1 MLTTSLT
8 VRRHSCRSIPR
19 STNPPPHYP
28 LGSSSS
34 NSFPHNPLSNP
45 HLLNP
50 VVSILYRNMRGGVA
64 GSFFEP
70 SIWIS
75 SIHPLFSS
83 YISHNVLGPPTT
95 RSSCGINSL
104 RTLSTATGVYTVY
117 PPLPLS
123 SSSSK
128 SQSVRSHTSAS
139 PGPIGCRLFSDRQLV
154 FGGKTIFQNRG
165 AGDRNSTGMSEP
177 S

>member
-1 MLTTSLT
+1 MLTSSLT

-19 STNPPPHYP
+19 STNPLPHYP

-50 VVSILYRNMRGGVA
+50 VVSILYRNMRGGVGPA
-64 GSFFEP
+64 LSSNPQFGSPPFIPFSFLIFHTMYWGHGLLAAPLE
-70 SIWIS
+70 SIRCALFPPRRGCVPCTPL
-75 SIHPLFSS
+75 PLFSS
-83 YISHNVLGPPTT
+83 
-95 RSSCGINSL
+95 
-104 RTLSTATGVYTVY
+104 
-117 PPLPLS
+117 
-123 SSSSK
+123 SSK
-128 SQSVRSHTSAS
+128 GQSVRSHTSAS